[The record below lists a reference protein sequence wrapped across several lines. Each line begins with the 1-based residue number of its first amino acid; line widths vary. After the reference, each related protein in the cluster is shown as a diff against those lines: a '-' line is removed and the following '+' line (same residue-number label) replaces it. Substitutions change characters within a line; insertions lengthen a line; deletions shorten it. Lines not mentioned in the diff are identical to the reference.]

1 MKGEISMIS
10 VDKDKCIGCGLCV
23 KDCFFQVID
32 IKDSKAEVSA
42 DCFNCGHCVSICPVN
57 AVSIPEY
64 PMEDVREYED
74 SCRMDPEN
82 LLHFMQFRRSVR
94 QFRKEAVPMKAL
106 ENILEAGR
114 YTPTAA
120 NRQDV
125 SYILIRENLA
135 EFKKIVWEGLGN
147 RLAKDIPDPYAYRMQ
162 IFYDAYQKNNQD
174 DRLFCG
180 ADLCMIVLSDIP
192 VNGTLAMTSMEL
204 MAQAQGIGVLYSG
217 FLQRIILDT
226 PKAMEFLGLDGT
238 KTLGTVM
245 LFGIPDVTYRRTA
258 PRKKAHVEWK

>member
-1 MKGEISMIS
+1 MVSI
-10 VDKDKCIGCGLCV
+10 DQNKCIGCGLCL
-23 KDCFFQVID
+23 KDCFFGVLQL
-32 IKDSKAEVSA
+32 KEGKAEVTGE
-42 DCFNCGHCVSICPVN
+42 CFNCGHCVSVCPAN

-64 PMEDVREYED
+64 PMEDVREYDD
-74 SCRMDPEN
+74 SCKMDPEN
-82 LLHFMQFRRSVR
+82 LLHFMQFRRSIR
-94 QFRKEAVPMKAL
+94 QFKKEPVPMKTM

-125 SYILIRENLA
+125 SYILIRDEL
-135 EFKKIVWEGLGN
+135 ETFKKIVWEGLGE
-147 RLAKDIPDPYAYRMQ
+147 RLAKGIPDPYAYRMQ
-162 IFYDAYQKNNQD
+162 MFYDAYQKNPAD

-180 ADLCMIVLSDIP
+180 ADICMMVLSDAP

-204 MAQAQGIGVLYSG
+204 MAQAQGVGVLYSG

-245 LFGIPDVTYRRTA
+245 LFGMPDVTYRRTA
-258 PRKKAHVEWK
+258 PRKKATITWK

>member
-1 MKGEISMIS
+1 MIS
-10 VDKDKCIGCGLCV
+10 IDQNKCIGCGLCI
-23 KDCFFQVID
+23 KDCFFQAIEL
-32 IKDSKAEVSA
+32 KEGKAQVSI
-42 DCFNCGHCVSICPVN
+42 DCFNCGHCVSICPAN
-57 AVSIPEY
+57 AVSVIDY
-64 PMEDVREYED
+64 PMEDVREYDD
-74 SCRMDPEN
+74 SCKMDPEN

-94 QFRKEAVPMKAL
+94 QFKKESVPMKAV

-125 SYILIRENLA
+125 SYILIRENLE
-135 EFKKIVWEGLGN
+135 EFKKIVWDGLGE
-147 RLAKDIPDPYAYRMQ
+147 RLAKGIPDPYAYRMQ
-162 IFYDAYQKNNQD
+162 LFYDAYRQD
-174 DRLFCG
+174 PEKDFLFCG
-180 ADLCMIVLSDIP
+180 ADICMIVLSDLP

-204 MAQAQGIGVLYSG
+204 MAQAQGVGVLYSG

-245 LFGIPDVTYRRTA
+245 LFGMPAVTYRRTA
-258 PRKKAHVEWK
+258 PRKKSEIIWK

>member
-1 MKGEISMIS
+1 MVSIDQE
-10 VDKDKCIGCGLCV
+10 KCIGCGKCV
-23 KDCFFQVID
+23 KDCFFQVISMEEG
-32 IKDSKAEVSA
+32 KTKVSA
-42 DCFNCGHCVSICPVN
+42 ECFDCGHCVAICPAN
-57 AVSIPEY
+57 AVTMGGY
-64 PMEDVREYED
+64 PMEEVKEYD
-74 SCRMDPEN
+74 DTCKMDAEN

-94 QFRKEAVPMKAL
+94 QFKKGPVPMEYM
-106 ENILEAGR
+106 ENILEAAR

-125 SYILIRENLA
+125 SCILIRENLE
-135 EFKKIVWEGLGN
+135 EFRRIVWEGLGE
-147 RLAKDIPDPYAYRMQ
+147 RLKKGTPDPYAYRMQ
-162 IFYDAYQKNNQD
+162 MFYDAYQKNHAD

-180 ADLCMIVLSDIP
+180 ADICMVVLSEWP

-204 MAQAQGIGVLYSG
+204 MAQAQGVGVLYSG

-245 LFGIPDVTYRRTA
+245 LFGMPAVTYCRTA
-258 PRKKAHVEWK
+258 PRKKMHITWK

>member
-1 MKGEISMIS
+1 MVSI
-10 VDKDKCIGCGLCV
+10 DQNKCIGCGLCV
-23 KDCFFQVID
+23 KDCFFQVLSLQED
-32 IKDSKAEVSA
+32 RAAVSA
-42 DCFNCGHCVSICPVN
+42 GCFECGHCVAVCPTK
-57 AVSIPEY
+57 AVSIPSL
-64 PMEDVREYED
+64 PMEAVREYDE
-74 SCRMDPEN
+74 SCKMDPEN

-94 QFRKEAVPMKAL
+94 QFKKEPIPRKTL
-106 ENILEAGR
+106 ETILEAGR

-125 SYILIRENLA
+125 SYILIRENLE

-147 RLAKDIPDPYAYRMQ
+147 RLANNVPDPFAYHMQ
-162 IFYDAYQKNNQD
+162 MFYDAYQKDPQD

-180 ADLCMIVLSDIP
+180 ANVCMLVLSDVP

-226 PKAMEFLGLDGT
+226 PRVLEFLGFDGT

-245 LFGIPDVTYRRTA
+245 LFGIPDVHYQRTA
-258 PRKKAHVEWK
+258 PRKKVTVEWK

>member
-1 MKGEISMIS
+1 MVSI
-10 VDKDKCIGCGLCV
+10 DHNKCIGCGLCV
-23 KDCFFQVID
+23 KDCFFQVLSL
-32 IKDSKAEVSA
+32 KENKAEVLG
-42 DCFNCGHCVSICPVN
+42 DCFNCGHCVSICPAN
-57 AVSIPEY
+57 AVTIPGY
-64 PMEDVREYED
+64 PMEDVRDSDE

-94 QFRKEAVPMKAL
+94 QFKNAPVPMEL
-106 ENILEAGR
+106 IHNILEAGR

-125 SYILIRENLA
+125 SYILIREKLE
-135 EFKKIVWEGLGN
+135 EFKKIVWNGLGE
-147 RLAKDIPDPYAYRMQ
+147 RLAKGIPDPYAYRMQ
-162 IFYDAYQKNNQD
+162 IFYDAYLKNPQD

-180 ADLCMIVLSDIP
+180 ADLCMIVLSDVP

-204 MAQAQGIGVLYSG
+204 MAQAQGVGVLYSG

-226 PKAMEFLGLDGT
+226 PKALEFLGWDGT

-245 LFGIPDVTYRRTA
+245 LFGIPAVTYRRTA
-258 PRKKAHVEWK
+258 PRKKASVTWK

>member
-1 MKGEISMIS
+1 MVSIDQE
-10 VDKDKCIGCGLCV
+10 KCIGCGLCV
-23 KDCFFQVID
+23 KDCFFGVLQITD
-32 IKDSKAEVSA
+32 GKAAVSG
-42 DCFNCGHCVSICPVN
+42 DCFGCGHCVALCPAN
-57 AVSIPEY
+57 AVSMPDY
-64 PMEDVREYED
+64 PMEEVREYDE

-94 QFRKEAVPMKAL
+94 QFKKEPVPMEAMQH
-106 ENILEAGR
+106 ILEAGR

-125 SYILIRENLA
+125 SYILVKEKLE
-135 EFKKIVWEGLGN
+135 EFKKIVWEGLGE
-147 RLAKDIPDPYAYRMQ
+147 RLAKGVPDPYAYRMQ
-162 IFYDAYQKNNQD
+162 IFYDAYLANPED

-180 ADLCMIVLSDIP
+180 ADLCMLVLSDLP

-204 MAQAQGIGVLYSG
+204 MAQAQGVGVLYSG

-226 PKAMEFLGLDGT
+226 PKALDFLGLDGT

-245 LFGIPDVTYRRTA
+245 LFGMPDVTYRRTA
-258 PRKKAHVEWK
+258 PRKKVNVTWK

>member
-1 MKGEISMIS
+1 MVSIDRE
-10 VDKDKCIGCGLCV
+10 KCIGCGMCV
-23 KDCFFQVID
+23 KDCFFDVLN
-32 IKDSKAEVSA
+32 IKEGKAEVSG
-42 DCFNCGHCVSICPVN
+42 DCFHCGHCVAVCPAD
-57 AVSIPEY
+57 AVTIPDY
-64 PMEDVREYED
+64 PMEEVREYDEN
-74 SCRMDPEN
+74 CQMDPEN

-94 QFRKEAVPMKAL
+94 QFQNEPVPMEYM

-125 SYILIRENLA
+125 SYILVRDDLA
-135 EFKKIVWEGLGN
+135 EFRKIVWEGLGE
-147 RLAKDIPDPYAYRMQ
+147 RLAKGTPDPYAYRMQ
-162 IFYDAYQKNNQD
+162 IFYDAYLANPED

-180 ADLCMIVLSDIP
+180 ADICMLVLSDAP

-204 MAQAQGIGVLYSG
+204 MAQAQGVGVLYSG

-226 PKAMEFLGLDGT
+226 PKALEFLGLDGT

-245 LFGIPDVTYRRTA
+245 LFGMPAVKYQRTA
-258 PRKKAHVEWK
+258 PRKKINVTWK

>member
-1 MKGEISMIS
+1 MVSIDRE
-10 VDKDKCIGCGLCV
+10 KCIGCGLCV
-23 KDCFFQVID
+23 KDCFFGVLSV
-32 IKDSKAEVSA
+32 KDGKAEVSG
-42 DCFNCGHCVSICPVN
+42 DCFNCGHCVSICPAN
-57 AVSIPEY
+57 AVTMPDY
-64 PMEDVREYED
+64 PMEEIREYDE
-74 SCRMDPEN
+74 SCKMDAEN

-94 QFRKEAVPMKAL
+94 QFRKESVPMEYM

-125 SYILIRENLA
+125 SYILVKENLD
-135 EFKKIVWEGLGN
+135 EFRKIVWNGLGE
-147 RLAKDIPDPYAYRMQ
+147 RLAKGIPDPYAYRMQ
-162 IFYDAYQKNNQD
+162 IFYDAYLANPED

-180 ADLCMIVLSDIP
+180 ADICMLVLSDVP

-204 MAQAQGIGVLYSG
+204 MAQAQGVGVLYSG

-226 PKAMEFLGLDGT
+226 PKALEFLGLDDT

-245 LFGIPDVTYRRTA
+245 LFGMPDVKYQRTA
-258 PRKKAHVEWK
+258 PRKKADVTWK

>member
-1 MKGEISMIS
+1 MVSI
-10 VDKDKCIGCGLCV
+10 DKNKCIGCGLCV
-23 KDCFFQVID
+23 KDCFFQVIGL
-32 IKDSKAEVSA
+32 KDGKAEISA
-42 DCFNCGHCVSICPVN
+42 ECFNCGHCVAICPAD
-57 AVSIPEY
+57 AVTMSDY
-64 PMEDVREYED
+64 PMEDVREYDET
-74 SCRMDPEN
+74 CKLDPEN
-82 LLHFMQFRRSVR
+82 LLHFMQFRRSIR
-94 QFRKEAVPMKAL
+94 QFKKESVPMQAL

-125 SYILIRENLA
+125 SYIMVRENLE
-135 EFKKIVWEGLGN
+135 EFRKIVWDGLGE
-147 RLAKDIPDPYAYRMQ
+147 RLAKGIPDPYAYRMQ
-162 IFYDAYQKNNQD
+162 LFYDAYKQD
-174 DRLFCG
+174 PKKDFLFCG
-180 ADLCMIVLSDIP
+180 ADTCMLVLSDLP

-226 PKAMEFLGLDGT
+226 PKALEFLGLDGT

-258 PRKKAHVEWK
+258 PRKKVNVAWK

>member
-1 MKGEISMIS
+1 MVSINQE
-10 VDKDKCIGCGLCV
+10 KCIGCGMCV
-23 KDCFFQVID
+23 KDCFFGVLSL
-32 IKDSKAEVSA
+32 KENKAEVA
-42 DCFNCGHCVSICPVN
+42 APCFDCGHCVAICPAD
-57 AVSIPEY
+57 AVTIPDY
-64 PMEDVREYED
+64 PMEEIREYD
-74 SCRMDPEN
+74 DTCSMDAQN

-94 QFRKEAVPMKAL
+94 QFRGEAVPM
-106 ENILEAGR
+106 EYMHNILEAGR

-125 SYILIRENLA
+125 SCIIVKENLD
-135 EFKKIVWEGLGN
+135 EFRKIVWEGLGE
-147 RLAKDIPDPYAYRMQ
+147 RLAKGTPDPYAYRMQ
-162 IFYDAYQKNNQD
+162 LFYDAYLANPEE

-180 ADLCMIVLSDIP
+180 ADICMLVLSELP

-204 MAQAQGIGVLYSG
+204 MAQAQGVGVLYSG

-245 LFGIPDVTYRRTA
+245 LFGMPAVKYRRTA
-258 PRKKAHVEWK
+258 PRKKMNITWK

>member
-1 MKGEISMIS
+1 MIS
-10 VDKDKCIGCGLCV
+10 IDQNKCIGCGMCV
-23 KDCFFQVID
+23 KDCFFGVLS
-32 IKDSKAEVSA
+32 IKDNKAEVSG
-42 DCFNCGHCVSICPVN
+42 DCFNCGHCVSICPKN
-57 AVSIPEY
+57 AVTIPEY
-64 PMEDVREYED
+64 PMEEIREYDE
-74 SCRMDPEN
+74 SCQMDAEN

-94 QFRKEAVPMKAL
+94 QFKKEPVPMKYM

-135 EFKKIVWEGLGN
+135 EFKKIVWEGLRE
-147 RLAKDIPDPYAYRMQ
+147 RLAKGTPDPYAYRMQ
-162 IFYDAYQKNNQD
+162 MFYDAYQKDNNND
-174 DRLFCG
+174 CLFCG
-180 ADLCMIVLSDIP
+180 ADICMIVLSDAP

-204 MAQAQGIGVLYSG
+204 MAQAQGVGVLYSG

-226 PKAMEFLGLDGT
+226 PKALEFLGFEEG

-245 LFGIPDVTYRRTA
+245 LFGMPAVKYHRTA
-258 PRKKAHVEWK
+258 PRKKINATWK